1 MTVIK
6 LGENVGVK
14 NVSSFHRSLV
24 KAFRDDSEIIIDFSG
39 TRRLDLSIAQV
50 LIAAVTKARAGSK
63 TFRMRGASETL
74 RQQLAICGLS
84 R

>member
-14 NVSSFHRSLV
+14 SVRSFHRSLV
-24 KAFRDDSEIIIDFSG
+24 KAFRDDADIVIDFSG
-39 TRRLDLSIAQV
+39 TRRLDLSIVQV
-50 LIAAVTKARAGSK
+50 LIAAGREARAGSK
-63 TFRMRGASETL
+63 TFRMRGASETV